1 MTSIF
6 EHGSEPL
13 SPVREEFLCRL
24 SNCNFP
30 GYTIHHGID
39 ADTYS
44 FQSYYALVVRG
55 HMRPGNSVLIH
66 AGTGGVGQASI
77 AIALHMGCT
86 VYTTVGS
93 KEKREFLKK
102 TFPQLTDHHICN
114 SRDTT
119 FEQQILLETGGRG
132 VDLVLNSLAEEK
144 LQASVR
150 CLAKD
155 GRFLEIG
162 KYDLS
167 NNNPLGK
174 FAALQ
179 YQCLKHVLNNSQI
192 KSFIHMCKL

>member
-1 MTSIF
+1 MIGVSQLLHKISSTNVCVHPF
-6 EHGSEPL
+6 FF
-13 SPVREEFLCRL
+13 SP
-24 SNCNFP
+24 
-30 GYTIHHGID
+30 
-39 ADTYS
+39 
-44 FQSYYALVVRG
+44 QSYYALVVRG
-55 HMRPGNSVLIH
+55 RMRPGNSVLIH

-86 VYTTVGS
+86 VFTTVGS

-102 TFPQLTDHHICN
+102 RFPQLTDRHICN

-119 FEQQILLETGGRG
+119 FEQQVLVETDGRG

-174 FAALQ
+174 YAALQ
-179 YQCLKHVLNNSQI
+179 YQYLK
-192 KSFIHMCKL
+192 

>member
-1 MTSIF
+1 MCHPF
-6 EHGSEPL
+6 VF
-13 SPVREEFLCRL
+13 SP
-24 SNCNFP
+24 
-30 GYTIHHGID
+30 
-39 ADTYS
+39 
-44 FQSYYALVVRG
+44 QSYYALVVRG
-55 HMRPGNSVLIH
+55 RMRPGNSVLIH

-86 VYTTVGS
+86 VFTTVGS

-102 TFPQLTDHHICN
+102 RFPQLTDRHICN

-119 FEQQILLETGGRG
+119 FEQQVLVETDGRG

-174 FAALQ
+174 YAALQ
-179 YQCLKHVLNNSQI
+179 YQYLK
-192 KSFIHMCKL
+192 

>member
-1 MTSIF
+1 M
-6 EHGSEPL
+6 
-13 SPVREEFLCRL
+13 
-24 SNCNFP
+24 
-30 GYTIHHGID
+30 
-39 ADTYS
+39 
-44 FQSYYALVVRG
+44 
-55 HMRPGNSVLIH
+55 LIH

-86 VYTTVGS
+86 VFTTVGS

-102 TFPQLTDHHICN
+102 RFPQLTDRHICN

-119 FEQQILLETGGRG
+119 FEQQVLVETDGRG

-174 FAALQ
+174 YAALQ
-179 YQCLKHVLNNSQI
+179 YQYLNQMLN
-192 KSFIHMCKL
+192 SFIIIFQYGIVNYIYVYYFIILIIVHYI